1 MMMNDFGVPM
11 NDAEMSMA
19 PPGAI
24 KPHEQMIAQ
33 SGQEQQW
40 VEFVA
45 LAGLGLNIWGQ
56 NKASNAAKDQAEA
69 QNEAALAQYGYNLE
83 KYELDKDKIDAD
95 REHALDL
102 YEIRLRNENKS
113 AQWRDDIN
121 NQKYLYD
128 LQIRDRQQSSLD
140 TQFAKSETLY
150 GYQTTLNEQ
159 IGDAALEDELIKLRE
174 IHAEAAFEVQD
185 QRIEALEAEGT
196 ARSLGQSGRSAK
208 KVKQSIAAKFLRNEA
223 MINESLES
231 AGRNARNVIKD
242 ISRDKEAANLAAWAK
257 KMLDPGVLPDVIKPI
272 DTPIAEFQ
280 EPREVQEFDYG
291 PEPVLGA
298 MASPSAAASQ
308 VWGQGLANIG
318 SMATSFAL
326 DNIDTTNW

>member
-1 MMMNDFGVPM
+1 
-11 NDAEMSMA
+11 MA
-19 PPGAI
+19 WWAVAAAGA
-24 KPHEQMIAQ
+24 A
-33 SGQEQQW
+33 
-40 VEFVA
+40 V
-45 LAGLGLNIWGQ
+45 NIWST
-56 NKASNAAKDQAEA
+56 NKAANAAEKQADER
-69 QNEAALAQYGYNLE
+69 NEAVHRQYEYDTQ

-102 YEIRLRNENKS
+102 YQIRLSNEQKS
-113 AQWRDDIN
+113 AKWRDDIN

-174 IHAEAAFEVQD
+174 IHAEAAFDVQD

-257 KMLDPGVLPDVIKPI
+257 KMLDPGVLPDVVKPI

-298 MASPSAAASQ
+298 MVSPSAAASQ
-308 VWGQGLANIG
+308 VWGQGLASMG
-318 SMATSFAL
+318 SMATNFAMGQMFP
-326 DNIDTTNW
+326 

>member
-1 MMMNDFGVPM
+1 
-11 NDAEMSMA
+11 MA
-19 PPGAI
+19 WWAVAAAGA
-24 KPHEQMIAQ
+24 A
-33 SGQEQQW
+33 
-40 VEFVA
+40 V
-45 LAGLGLNIWGQ
+45 NIWST
-56 NKASNAAKDQAEA
+56 NKAANAAEKQADER
-69 QNEAALAQYGYNLE
+69 NEAVHRQYEYDTQ

-102 YEIRLRNENKS
+102 YQIRLSNEQKS
-113 AQWRDDIN
+113 AKWRDDIN

-174 IHAEAAFEVQD
+174 IHAEAAFDVQD

-257 KMLDPGVLPDVIKPI
+257 KMLDPGVLPDIMKPI

-298 MASPSAAASQ
+298 TVSPSAAAGQ
-308 VWGQGLANIG
+308 VWGQGLASMG
-318 SMATSFAL
+318 SMATNFAMGQMFP
-326 DNIDTTNW
+326 

>member
-1 MMMNDFGVPM
+1 
-11 NDAEMSMA
+11 MA
-19 PPGAI
+19 WWAVAAAGA
-24 KPHEQMIAQ
+24 A
-33 SGQEQQW
+33 
-40 VEFVA
+40 V
-45 LAGLGLNIWGQ
+45 NIWST
-56 NKASNAAKDQAEA
+56 NKAANAAEKQADER
-69 QNEAALAQYGYNLE
+69 NEAVHRQYEYDTQ

-102 YEIRLRNENKS
+102 YQIRLSNEQKS
-113 AQWRDDIN
+113 AKWRDDIN

-174 IHAEAAFEVQD
+174 IHAEAAFDVQD

-257 KMLDPGVLPDVIKPI
+257 KMLDPGVLPDIMKPI

-298 MASPSAAASQ
+298 TVSPSAAAGQ
-308 VWGQGLANIG
+308 VWGQGLASMG
-318 SMATSFAL
+318 SMATNFAMGKMFP
-326 DNIDTTNW
+326 T

>member
-1 MMMNDFGVPM
+1 MAWQAVAAIAGIGV
-11 NDAEMSMA
+11 N
-19 PPGAI
+19 
-24 KPHEQMIAQ
+24 
-33 SGQEQQW
+33 
-40 VEFVA
+40 
-45 LAGLGLNIWGQ
+45 LWGQ
-56 NKASNAAKDQAEA
+56 SKAANAAEKQAEER
-69 QNEAALAQYGYNLE
+69 NEAVQRQYEYDIQ

-102 YEIRLRNENKS
+102 YQIRLRNEQNAAK
-113 AQWRDDIN
+113 WRDDIN

-140 TQFAKSETLY
+140 TQFAKSEKLY

-174 IHAEAAFEVQD
+174 IHAEAAFDVQD

-257 KMLDPGVLPDVIKPI
+257 KMLDPGVLPDVVKPI

-298 MASPSAAASQ
+298 TVSPSAAAGQ
-308 VWGQGLANIG
+308 VWGQGLASMG
-318 SMATSFAL
+318 SMATNFAL
-326 DNIDTTNW
+326 NNMDTSKW

>member
-1 MMMNDFGVPM
+1 MMNDFGVPM
-11 NDAEMSMA
+11 SDAEMSMA

-33 SGQEQQW
+33 SGQEQQFW
-40 VEFVA
+40 EVVA
-45 LAGLGLNIWGQ
+45 LAGLGLNLWGT
-56 NKASNAAKDQAEA
+56 NKAANAAEDQAEA
-69 QNEAALAQYGYNLE
+69 QNEAAWRQYGYDLE

-128 LQIRDRQQSSLD
+128 LQIRNRQQSSLD

-159 IGDAALEDELIKLRE
+159 VGDAALEDELIKLRE
-174 IHAEAAFEVQD
+174 IHAEASFDVQD

-231 AGRNARNVIKD
+231 AGRNSRNVIKD

-257 KMLDPGVLPDVIKPI
+257 KMLDPGVLPDVMKPI
-272 DTPIAEFQ
+272 DTPVAEFQ

-298 MASPSAAASQ
+298 TMSPSAAAGQ
-308 VWGQGLANIG
+308 AWGQGLASIG
-318 SMATSFAL
+318 SMATSLAGGQGDLF
-326 DNIDTTNW
+326 N

>member
-1 MMMNDFGVPM
+1 MPLLGIAAIAGVGV
-11 NDAEMSMA
+11 S
-19 PPGAI
+19 
-24 KPHEQMIAQ
+24 
-33 SGQEQQW
+33 
-40 VEFVA
+40 
-45 LAGLGLNIWGQ
+45 LWGTHQ
-56 NKASNAAKDQAEA
+56 ASNAAKDQAEA

-102 YEIRLRNENKS
+102 YQIRLRNEQKS

-128 LQIRDRQQSSLD
+128 LQIRNRQQSSLD
-140 TQFAKSETLY
+140 TQFAKSNKLY

-159 IGDAALEDELIKLRE
+159 IADAALENELIKLRE

-208 KVKQSIAAKFLRNEA
+208 KVKQSMAAKFLRNEA

-280 EPREVQEFDYG
+280 EPREVEEFDYG

-308 VWGQGLANIG
+308 VWGQGLASMG
-318 SMATSFAL
+318 SMATNFAIGKL
-326 DNIDTTNW
+326 TE

>member
-1 MMMNDFGVPM
+1 MPWG
-11 NDAEMSMA
+11 
-19 PPGAI
+19 
-24 KPHEQMIAQ
+24 
-33 SGQEQQW
+33 W
-40 VEFVA
+40 VA
-45 LAGLGLNIWGQ
+45 AAGIGLNLWGTH
-56 NKASNAAKDQAEA
+56 KAADAAEDQAEA
-69 QNEAALAQYGYNLE
+69 DNEAAWRQYEYNLE

-102 YEIRLRNENKS
+102 YEIRLRNEQNTAK
-113 AQWRDDIN
+113 WRDDIN

-174 IHAEAAFEVQD
+174 IHAEASFDVQD

-257 KMLDPGVLPDVIKPI
+257 KMLDPGVLPDVMKPI
-272 DTPIAEFQ
+272 DTPVAEFQ

-298 MASPSAAASQ
+298 TVSPSAAAGQ
-308 VWGQGLANIG
+308 VWGQGLASIG
-318 SMATSFAL
+318 SIATSFAGGQ
-326 DNIDTTNW
+326 IQ

>member
-1 MMMNDFGVPM
+1 
-11 NDAEMSMA
+11 MA
-19 PPGAI
+19 WWAVAAAGA
-24 KPHEQMIAQ
+24 A
-33 SGQEQQW
+33 
-40 VEFVA
+40 V
-45 LAGLGLNIWGQ
+45 NIWST
-56 NKASNAAKDQAEA
+56 NKAANAAEKQADER
-69 QNEAALAQYGYNLE
+69 NEAVHRQYEYDTQ

-102 YEIRLRNENKS
+102 YQIRLSNEQNAAK
-113 AQWRDDIN
+113 WRDDIN

-174 IHAEAAFEVQD
+174 IHAEAAFDVQD

-231 AGRNARNVIKD
+231 AGRNSRNVIKD

-257 KMLDPGVLPDVIKPI
+257 KMLDPGVLPDIMKPI

-298 MASPSAAASQ
+298 TVSPSAAAGQ
-308 VWGQGLANIG
+308 VWGQGLASMG
-318 SMATSFAL
+318 SMATNFAMGKMFP
-326 DNIDTTNW
+326 T

>member
-1 MMMNDFGVPM
+1 MMNDFGVPM
-11 NDAEMSMA
+11 SDAEMSMA

-33 SGQEQQW
+33 SGQEQQFW
-40 VEFVA
+40 EVVA
-45 LAGLGLNIWGQ
+45 LAGLGLNLWGT
-56 NKASNAAKDQAEA
+56 NKAANAAEDQAEA
-69 QNEAALAQYGYNLE
+69 QNEAAWRQYGYDLE

-128 LQIRDRQQSSLD
+128 LQIRNRQQSSLD

-174 IHAEAAFEVQD
+174 IHAEASFDVQD

-231 AGRNARNVIKD
+231 AGRNSRNVIKD

-257 KMLDPGVLPDVIKPI
+257 KMLDPGVLPDVMKPI
-272 DTPIAEFQ
+272 DTPVAEFQ

-298 MASPSAAASQ
+298 TMSPSAAAGQ
-308 VWGQGLANIG
+308 AWGQGLASIG
-318 SMATSFAL
+318 SMATSLAGGQGDLF
-326 DNIDTTNW
+326 N

>member
-1 MMMNDFGVPM
+1 
-11 NDAEMSMA
+11 MA
-19 PPGAI
+19 WWAVAAAGA
-24 KPHEQMIAQ
+24 A
-33 SGQEQQW
+33 
-40 VEFVA
+40 V
-45 LAGLGLNIWGQ
+45 NIWST
-56 NKASNAAKDQAEA
+56 NKAANAAEKQADER
-69 QNEAALAQYGYNLE
+69 NEAVHRQYEYDTQ

-102 YEIRLRNENKS
+102 YQIRLSNEQKS
-113 AQWRDDIN
+113 AKWRDDIN

-174 IHAEAAFEVQD
+174 IHAEASFDVQD

-257 KMLDPGVLPDVIKPI
+257 KMLDPGVLPDIMKPI

-298 MASPSAAASQ
+298 TVSPSAAAGQ
-308 VWGQGLANIG
+308 VWGQGLASMG
-318 SMATSFAL
+318 SMATNFAMGQMFP
-326 DNIDTTNW
+326 

>member
-1 MMMNDFGVPM
+1 MAWQAVAAIAGIGV
-11 NDAEMSMA
+11 N
-19 PPGAI
+19 
-24 KPHEQMIAQ
+24 
-33 SGQEQQW
+33 
-40 VEFVA
+40 
-45 LAGLGLNIWGQ
+45 LWGQ
-56 NKASNAAKDQAEA
+56 SKAANAAEKQAEER
-69 QNEAALAQYGYNLE
+69 NEAVQRQYEYDIQ

-102 YEIRLRNENKS
+102 YQIRLRNEQNAAK
-113 AQWRDDIN
+113 WRDDIN

-174 IHAEAAFEVQD
+174 IHAEAAFDVQD

-257 KMLDPGVLPDVIKPI
+257 KMLDPGVLPDVVKPI

-298 MASPSAAASQ
+298 TVSPSAAAGQ
-308 VWGQGLANIG
+308 VWGQGLASMG
-318 SMATSFAL
+318 SMATNFAL
-326 DNIDTTNW
+326 NNMDTSKW

>member
-1 MMMNDFGVPM
+1 MAWQAVAAIAGIGV
-11 NDAEMSMA
+11 N
-19 PPGAI
+19 
-24 KPHEQMIAQ
+24 
-33 SGQEQQW
+33 
-40 VEFVA
+40 
-45 LAGLGLNIWGQ
+45 LWGQ
-56 NKASNAAKDQAEA
+56 SKAANAAEKQAEER
-69 QNEAALAQYGYNLE
+69 NEAVQRQYEYDIQ

-102 YEIRLRNENKS
+102 YQIRLRNEQKS

-140 TQFAKSETLY
+140 TQFAKSEKLY

-174 IHAEAAFEVQD
+174 IHAEAAFDVQD

-257 KMLDPGVLPDVIKPI
+257 KMLDPGVLPDVVKPI

-298 MASPSAAASQ
+298 TVSPSAAAGQ
-308 VWGQGLANIG
+308 VWGQGLASMG
-318 SMATSFAL
+318 SMATNFAL
-326 DNIDTTNW
+326 NNMDTSKW

>member
-1 MMMNDFGVPM
+1 MNDFGVPM

-33 SGQEQQW
+33 SGQEQQFW
-40 VEFVA
+40 EVVA
-45 LAGLGLNIWGQ
+45 LAGLGLNLWGT
-56 NKASNAAKDQAEA
+56 NKAADAAEDQAEA
-69 QNEAALAQYGYNLE
+69 DNEAAWRQYEYNLE

-102 YEIRLRNENKS
+102 YEIRLRNEHKS

-174 IHAEAAFEVQD
+174 IHAEASFDVQD

-231 AGRNARNVIKD
+231 AGRNSRNVIKD

-257 KMLDPGVLPDVIKPI
+257 KMLDPGVLPDVMKPI
-272 DTPIAEFQ
+272 DTPVAEFQ

-298 MASPSAAASQ
+298 TASPSAAAGQ
-308 VWGQGLANIG
+308 VWGQGLASIG
-318 SMATSFAL
+318 SMATSLAGGQGDLF
-326 DNIDTTNW
+326 N

>member
-1 MMMNDFGVPM
+1 MAWQAVAAIAGIGV
-11 NDAEMSMA
+11 N
-19 PPGAI
+19 
-24 KPHEQMIAQ
+24 
-33 SGQEQQW
+33 
-40 VEFVA
+40 
-45 LAGLGLNIWGQ
+45 LWGQ
-56 NKASNAAKDQAEA
+56 SKAANAAEKQAEER
-69 QNEAALAQYGYNLE
+69 NEAVQRPYEYDIQ

-102 YEIRLRNENKS
+102 YQIRLRNEQNAAK
-113 AQWRDDIN
+113 WRDDIN

-174 IHAEAAFEVQD
+174 IHAEAAFDVQD

-257 KMLDPGVLPDVIKPI
+257 KMLDPGVLPDVVKPI

-298 MASPSAAASQ
+298 TVSPSAAAGQ
-308 VWGQGLANIG
+308 VWGQGLASMG
-318 SMATSFAL
+318 SMATNFAL
-326 DNIDTTNW
+326 NNMDTSKW

>member
-1 MMMNDFGVPM
+1 
-11 NDAEMSMA
+11 MA
-19 PPGAI
+19 WWAVAAAGA
-24 KPHEQMIAQ
+24 A
-33 SGQEQQW
+33 
-40 VEFVA
+40 V
-45 LAGLGLNIWGQ
+45 NIWST
-56 NKASNAAKDQAEA
+56 NKAANAAEKQADER
-69 QNEAALAQYGYNLE
+69 NEAVHRQYEYDTQ

-102 YEIRLRNENKS
+102 YQIRLSNEQKS
-113 AQWRDDIN
+113 AKWRDDIN

-257 KMLDPGVLPDVIKPI
+257 KMLDPGVLPDIMKPI

-298 MASPSAAASQ
+298 TVSPSAAAGQ
-308 VWGQGLANIG
+308 VWGQGLASMG
-318 SMATSFAL
+318 SMATNFAMGQMFP
-326 DNIDTTNW
+326 

>member
-1 MMMNDFGVPM
+1 
-11 NDAEMSMA
+11 MA
-19 PPGAI
+19 WWAVAAAGA
-24 KPHEQMIAQ
+24 A
-33 SGQEQQW
+33 
-40 VEFVA
+40 V
-45 LAGLGLNIWGQ
+45 NIWST
-56 NKASNAAKDQAEA
+56 NKAANAAEKQADER
-69 QNEAALAQYGYNLE
+69 NEAVHRQYEYDTQ

-102 YEIRLRNENKS
+102 YQIRLSNEQKS
-113 AQWRDDIN
+113 AKWRDDIN

-174 IHAEAAFEVQD
+174 IHAEAAFDVQD

-196 ARSLGQSGRSAK
+196 ARSLGQSGRSAQ
-208 KVKQSIAAKFLRNEA
+208 KVEQSMAAKFLRNEA

-257 KMLDPGVLPDVIKPI
+257 KMLDPGVLPDVVKPI

-298 MASPSAAASQ
+298 TVSPSAAAGQ
-308 VWGQGLANIG
+308 VWGQGLASMG
-318 SMATSFAL
+318 SMATNFAMGQMFP
-326 DNIDTTNW
+326 

>member
-1 MMMNDFGVPM
+1 
-11 NDAEMSMA
+11 MA
-19 PPGAI
+19 WWAVAAAGA
-24 KPHEQMIAQ
+24 A
-33 SGQEQQW
+33 
-40 VEFVA
+40 V
-45 LAGLGLNIWGQ
+45 NIWST
-56 NKASNAAKDQAEA
+56 NKAANAAEKQADER
-69 QNEAALAQYGYNLE
+69 NEAVHRQYEYDTQ

-102 YEIRLRNENKS
+102 YQIRLSNEQKS
-113 AQWRDDIN
+113 AKWRDDIN

-196 ARSLGQSGRSAK
+196 ARSLGQSGRSAQ
-208 KVKQSIAAKFLRNEA
+208 KVEQSMAAKFLRNEA

-257 KMLDPGVLPDVIKPI
+257 KMLDPGVLPDVVKPI

-298 MASPSAAASQ
+298 TVSPSAAAGQ
-308 VWGQGLANIG
+308 VWGQGLASMG
-318 SMATSFAL
+318 SMATNFAMGQMFP
-326 DNIDTTNW
+326 

>member
-1 MMMNDFGVPM
+1 MAWQAVAAIAGIGV
-11 NDAEMSMA
+11 N
-19 PPGAI
+19 
-24 KPHEQMIAQ
+24 
-33 SGQEQQW
+33 
-40 VEFVA
+40 
-45 LAGLGLNIWGQ
+45 LWGQ
-56 NKASNAAKDQAEA
+56 SKAANAAEKQAEER
-69 QNEAALAQYGYNLE
+69 NEAVQRQYEYDIQ

-102 YEIRLRNENKS
+102 YQIRLRNEQKS

-140 TQFAKSETLY
+140 TQFAKSEKLY

-174 IHAEAAFEVQD
+174 IHAEAAFDVQD

-257 KMLDPGVLPDVIKPI
+257 KMLDPGVLPDVVKPI

-308 VWGQGLANIG
+308 VWGQGLASMG
-318 SMATSFAL
+318 SMATNFAL
-326 DNIDTTNW
+326 NNMDTSKW

>member
-1 MMMNDFGVPM
+1 
-11 NDAEMSMA
+11 MA
-19 PPGAI
+19 WWAVAAAGA
-24 KPHEQMIAQ
+24 A
-33 SGQEQQW
+33 
-40 VEFVA
+40 V
-45 LAGLGLNIWGQ
+45 NIWST
-56 NKASNAAKDQAEA
+56 NKAANAAEKQADER
-69 QNEAALAQYGYNLE
+69 NEAVHRQYEYDTQ

-102 YEIRLRNENKS
+102 YQIRLSNEQKS
-113 AQWRDDIN
+113 AKWRDDIN

-140 TQFAKSETLY
+140 TQFAKSEKLY

-174 IHAEAAFEVQD
+174 IHAEAAFDVQD

-196 ARSLGQSGRSAK
+196 ARSLGQSGRSAQ
-208 KVKQSIAAKFLRNEA
+208 KVEQSMAAKFLRNEA

-257 KMLDPGVLPDVIKPI
+257 KMLDPGVLPDVVKPI

-298 MASPSAAASQ
+298 TVSPSAAAGQ
-308 VWGQGLANIG
+308 VWGQGLASMG
-318 SMATSFAL
+318 SMATNFAMGQMFP
-326 DNIDTTNW
+326 

>member
-1 MMMNDFGVPM
+1 
-11 NDAEMSMA
+11 
-19 PPGAI
+19 
-24 KPHEQMIAQ
+24 MIW
-33 SGQEQQW
+33 GW
-40 VEFVA
+40 VAV
-45 LAGLGLNIWGQ
+45 AGLGLNLWGT
-56 NKASNAAKDQAEA
+56 NKAADAAEDQAEEN
-69 QNEAALAQYGYNLE
+69 NEAAWRQYEYNLE

-95 REHALDL
+95 RAHALDL
-102 YEIRLRNENKS
+102 YQIRLRNEQNTAK
-113 AQWRDDIN
+113 WRDDIN

-174 IHAEAAFEVQD
+174 IHAEASFDVQD

-231 AGRNARNVIKD
+231 AGRNSRNVIKD

-257 KMLDPGVLPDVIKPI
+257 KMLDPGVLPDVMKPI
-272 DTPIAEFQ
+272 DTPVAEFQ

-298 MASPSAAASQ
+298 TMSPSAAAGQ
-308 VWGQGLANIG
+308 VWGQGLASIG
-318 SMATSFAL
+318 SIATSFAGGQIG
-326 DNIDTTNW
+326 D

>member
-1 MMMNDFGVPM
+1 
-11 NDAEMSMA
+11 MA
-19 PPGAI
+19 WQA
-24 KPHEQMIAQ
+24 
-33 SGQEQQW
+33 
-40 VEFVA
+40 VA
-45 LAGLGLNIWGQ
+45 AFAGIGLNLWGQ
-56 NKASNAAKDQAEA
+56 NKAANAAKDQAEA

-102 YEIRLRNENKS
+102 YQIRLRNEQNTAK
-113 AQWRDDIN
+113 WRDDIN

-140 TQFAKSETLY
+140 TQFAKSNKLY

-159 IGDAALEDELIKLRE
+159 VADAALENELIKLRE

-208 KVKQSIAAKFLRNEA
+208 KVKQSMAAKFLRNEA

-231 AGRNARNVIKD
+231 AGRNSRNVIKD

-298 MASPSAAASQ
+298 TVSPSAAAGQ
-308 VWGQGLANIG
+308 VWGQGLASMG
-318 SMATSFAL
+318 SMATNFAM
-326 DNIDTTNW
+326 NNWGTGGTGGTGGGVGSYGGFNTNNLYL

>member
-1 MMMNDFGVPM
+1 
-11 NDAEMSMA
+11 
-19 PPGAI
+19 
-24 KPHEQMIAQ
+24 MIW
-33 SGQEQQW
+33 GW
-40 VEFVA
+40 VA
-45 LAGLGLNIWGQ
+45 AAGLGLNLWGT
-56 NKASNAAKDQAEA
+56 NKAANAAEDQAEA
-69 QNEAALAQYGYNLE
+69 QNEAAWRQYHYDLE

-102 YEIRLRNENKS
+102 YQIRLRNEQNTAK
-113 AQWRDDIN
+113 WRDDIN

-174 IHAEAAFEVQD
+174 IHAEASFDVQD

-257 KMLDPGVLPDVIKPI
+257 KMLDPGVLPDVMKPI
-272 DTPIAEFQ
+272 DTPVAEFQ

-298 MASPSAAASQ
+298 TMSPSAAAGQ
-308 VWGQGLANIG
+308 VWGQGLASIG
-318 SMATSFAL
+318 SIATSFAGGQ
-326 DNIDTTNW
+326 IQ

>member
-1 MMMNDFGVPM
+1 
-11 NDAEMSMA
+11 MA
-19 PPGAI
+19 WWAVAAAGA
-24 KPHEQMIAQ
+24 A
-33 SGQEQQW
+33 
-40 VEFVA
+40 V
-45 LAGLGLNIWGQ
+45 NIWST
-56 NKASNAAKDQAEA
+56 NKAANAAEKQADER
-69 QNEAALAQYGYNLE
+69 NEAVHRQYEYDTQ

-102 YEIRLRNENKS
+102 YQIRLRNEQKS

-174 IHAEAAFEVQD
+174 IHAEAAFDVQD

-196 ARSLGQSGRSAK
+196 ARSLGQSGRSAQ
-208 KVKQSIAAKFLRNEA
+208 KVEQSMAAKFLRNEA

-257 KMLDPGVLPDVIKPI
+257 KMLDPGVLPDIMKPI

-298 MASPSAAASQ
+298 MVSPSAAASQ
-308 VWGQGLANIG
+308 VWGQGLASMG
-318 SMATSFAL
+318 SMATSWAL
-326 DNIDTTNW
+326 DNIDI